1 MVNVLEG
8 DIVNVKNDLSNMV
21 NDLEDD
27 IVNVK
32 NDLSN
37 MVTAPIGTILGQ
49 SPVPEI
55 GSKKPVPI
63 PKCWVPCD
71 GSIIKEG
78 TWTGKHSPDLN
89 KAKR

>member
-37 MVTAPIGTILGQ
+37 MVTAPIGTILG
-49 SPVPEI
+49 
-55 GSKKPVPI
+55 
-63 PKCWVPCD
+63 
-71 GSIIKEG
+71 
-78 TWTGKHSPDLN
+78 
-89 KAKR
+89 